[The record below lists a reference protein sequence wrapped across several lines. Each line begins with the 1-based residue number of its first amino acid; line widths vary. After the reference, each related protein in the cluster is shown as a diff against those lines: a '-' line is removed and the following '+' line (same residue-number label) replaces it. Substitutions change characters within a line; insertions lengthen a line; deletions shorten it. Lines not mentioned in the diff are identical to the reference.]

1 MSGRRRTTSWLS
13 GVPDRV
19 WPDAA
24 VHHGVRLALL
34 LVSSVGLAVLYPS
47 DPGVTVG
54 RFEAGTVADR
64 DVISEIDFLVPKD
77 AGVLRGEREAA
88 AAAVIPTF
96 SYREA
101 ARDSALAALSAF
113 FAQLDTARLSGG
125 VAGISAVLSTVGIDA
140 DRTQIELLADRAAA
154 QSLLAGAT
162 NAVSTLGAGG
172 VMTPEAASRVSGDSI
187 RVVGRGGGEV
197 VGRGSVL
204 SGREFYDLALD
215 GREEGPETD
224 LLRMIL
230 ARFPAT
236 TLVPD
241 TERTERERSAA
252 RDAVPTSIA
261 RVLEGEAI
269 IRANTQVGRS
279 ELQRLDAYR
288 AELRVRGISVEGSSL
303 GGAFGGAII
312 NTILLSIFGL
322 LFFFFR
328 PDVYREFRALATM
341 AGIVALYFLGT
352 FVADRLGLPSPSH
365 PIVFVTVALS
375 IMWDGRLALIS
386 AFVLSSLTV
395 AQTPFASIE
404 IFLVTLTGGAAAAL
418 AVRRFRRL
426 AQIWI
431 AITITVGAYAL
442 VISALQLRGEAVP
455 YFASLAWAVFST
467 IGGATLAI
475 GCLPVFEWL
484 TGITTAQTLI
494 GLADPN
500 RPLLKRLAAEAPG
513 TFAHSVQVANLAE
526 AGADD
531 IGANALLCRA
541 GGYYHDVG
549 KMIRPGAFIENQ
561 EGENPHDTLDP
572 AVSAAIVRDHVVEGA
587 RMAKKEKVPSVVVDH
602 ILEHHGDQNISF
614 FFERA
619 RVRAEAEGL
628 EAPDPAKFRYPG
640 PRPRSRETAVLMLA
654 DSVESACRAMKRPTR
669 ERIGRLIDDIFAAK
683 VDRGQLDHCPLTF
696 EDLTRLKR
704 RFARVLG
711 GIHHRRIDYPGTRHL
726 TEEDGPAKLGDKPS
740 PPVPD
745 SGS

>member
-1 MSGRRRTTSWLS
+1 MSARHRRTSWLS

-34 LVSSVGLAVLYPS
+34 LISAVGLALLYPS

-64 DVISEIDFLVPKD
+64 DVISEIDFLVPKE
-77 AGVLRGEREAA
+77 AGVLRIEREAA

-96 SYREA
+96 GYRET
-101 ARDSALAALSAF
+101 ARDSALTALTAF
-113 FAQLDTARLSGG
+113 FARLDTARLSGG
-125 VAGISAVLSTVGIDA
+125 VAGISAALSSAGIDA
-140 DRTQIELLADRAAA
+140 DRAQIELLADRTTA
-154 QSLLAGAT
+154 QSLLMSAT
-162 NAVSTLGAGG
+162 NAVSTLGGGG
-172 VMTPEAASRVSGDSI
+172 VMTPEAASRVAGDSI
-187 RVVGRGGGEV
+187 RVVGRGGVEV

-215 GREEGPETD
+215 GREEGPETG
-224 LLRMIL
+224 LLRMVL

-241 TERTERERSAA
+241 TERTERERTAA

-269 IRANTQVGRS
+269 IRANTQVGGN

-312 NTILLSIFGL
+312 NTLLLSIFGL

-352 FVADRLGLPSPSH
+352 FVADRLGLPSSSL

-404 IFLVTLTGGAAAAL
+404 VFLVTLTGGAAAAL

-426 AQIWI
+426 AQIWMAI
-431 AITITVGAYAL
+431 AITVGAYAL

-455 YFASLAWAVFST
+455 YFASLAWGVFST

-531 IGANALLCRA
+531 IGANALLCRT

-549 KMIRPGAFIENQ
+549 KMISPGAFIENQ

-587 RMAKKEKVPSVVVDH
+587 RMAKKEKVPRVVIDH
-602 ILEHHGDQNISF
+602 ILEHHGDQSISF
-614 FFERA
+614 FHDRA
-619 RVRAEAEGL
+619 RGKAEAEGL
-628 EAPDPAKFRYPG
+628 DAPDPAKFRYPG

-669 ERIGRLIDDIFAAK
+669 DRIGRLIEDIFAAK
-683 VDRGQLDHCPLTF
+683 VDRGQLDDCPLTF
-696 EDLTRLKR
+696 KDLTRLKQ

-726 TEEDGPAKLGDKPS
+726 TEEDGPA
-740 PPVPD
+740 PPGGGPTRTVVE